1 MATKK
6 TEEKVVAK
14 DKEHLEKLI
23 EAAIKKN
30 GVKCDLNFI
39 DVSKVQNMSQMFA
52 LSKFNGDIS
61 QWDVSNVNNM
71 SYMFNGSSF
80 NGDISKWDVSNVTNM
95 SYMFG
100 YSQFNGDISKWDVS
114 NVTDMNNM
122 FDGSSFNG
130 DISKWDVSNVTNMS
144 YMFECSQFNGD
155 ISNWNVSNVT
165 NMSNMFAGS
174 QFNGD
179 ISNWNVSNVTNMSNM
194 FTDSQFNGDISNWNV
209 SNVTDMS
216 FMFEAGKNFMFG
228 RSQFNG
234 NISNWDVSNVTNMS
248 FMFGRS
254 QFNGDISNWNVS
266 KVTNM
271 QGMFA
276 ESIFNGDISNWN
288 VSNVT
293 DMDYMFARSQ
303 FNGDISKWDV
313 SKVKNK
319 KVIFSDSLL
328 EKSDNLPKG
337 VSKSKNA
344 SQKKPSTK
352 KPENL
357 FMLNTI
363 TMSDAQIKKFNSI
376 YNEKNIPE
384 IFGKKGAALNKIL
397 SGKTT
402 FKTAKTPPIEVY
414 KDMAE
419 KGLEF
424 NIHWEGTEFTE
435 LESWGVGNGNAKG
448 GNFWYCIDFNETRAK
463 FIEDYDQDWNPQS
476 SEFVEHMDE
485 YGNNC
490 EIKKFQV
497 AVHGNN
503 QQEIFALPVKKLLE
517 SNKSI
522 EKGLVVFKIPY
533 YLEGNYDSAGRS
545 CNDFSDDLRC
555 TPKDSKKELYLLDK
569 KGQKVKSILDFDH
582 SEPDKN
588 GDVYYP
594 VPASDFEKKSKNK
607 TLTQEAVAKWK
618 KLLGMK

>member
-1 MATKK
+1 
-6 TEEKVVAK
+6 
-14 DKEHLEKLI
+14 
-23 EAAIKKN
+23 
-30 GVKCDLNFI
+30 
-39 DVSKVQNMSQMFA
+39 
-52 LSKFNGDIS
+52 
-61 QWDVSNVNNM
+61 
-71 SYMFNGSSF
+71 
-80 NGDISKWDVSNVTNM
+80 
-95 SYMFG
+95 
-100 YSQFNGDISKWDVS
+100 
-114 NVTDMNNM
+114 
-122 FDGSSFNG
+122 
-130 DISKWDVSNVTNMS
+130 
-144 YMFECSQFNGD
+144 
-155 ISNWNVSNVT
+155 
-165 NMSNMFAGS
+165 
-174 QFNGD
+174 
-179 ISNWNVSNVTNMSNM
+179 
-194 FTDSQFNGDISNWNV
+194 
-209 SNVTDMS
+209 
-216 FMFEAGKNFMFG
+216 
-228 RSQFNG
+228 
-234 NISNWDVSNVTNMS
+234 
-248 FMFGRS
+248 
-254 QFNGDISNWNVS
+254 
-266 KVTNM
+266 M

-293 DMDYMFARSQ
+293 DMDYMFERSQ
-303 FNGDISKWDV
+303 FNGDISKWNV

-463 FIEDYDQDWNPQS
+463 FLEDYDQDWNPQS
-476 SEFVEHMDE
+476 SEFVKHMDE

-497 AVHGNN
+497 VVHGDS
-503 QQEIFALPVKKLLE
+503 QQKIFALPVKKLLE
-517 SNKSI
+517 PNKST
-522 EKGLVVFKIPY
+522 EKGLVIFKIPY

-545 CNDFSDDLRC
+545 CKDFSDNLRC
-555 TPKDSKKELYLLDK
+555 TSKDSKKELYLLDK
-569 KGQKVKSILDFDH
+569 KGQKIKSILDFDH

-607 TLTQEAVAKWK
+607 TLTQEAIAKWK